1 MPECWGG
8 SDRAGLRGG
17 GLYVA
22 LDSRLSS
29 RREHLKVWLRKIIDE
44 RAAVEDDEIV
54 EDLVTLEVTF
64 LLDELEGD

>member
-1 MPECWGG
+1 
-8 SDRAGLRGG
+8 
-17 GLYVA
+17 
-22 LDSRLSS
+22 
-29 RREHLKVWLRKIIDE
+29 LKVWLRKIIDE